1 MFAGLFCK
9 IKQEQNNQKRIN
21 NLNEIR
27 VIRMLPGLGFIII
40 LNNSIFNVFEMEQ
53 KVIFIVEIC

>member
-53 KVIFIVEIC
+53 KAIFILEIC